1 MRIRLLA
8 SWLDRRSGSAT
19 WMRAFAEKLA
29 ARGHRVEI
37 LALGPEDVPP
47 PDGVAAEDFHVL
59 TSPRFTLPGLWR
71 FDHLRAFVSAR
82 RRIAALALDAPDFV
96 VASEH
101 SLIAAHHRLFPGVPW
116 IYLPHSAPAG
126 AGETMAAFHDDPIAK
141 WLHRR
146 LYDRAQR
153 QAIAT
158 ADAIVRFTEPAM
170 RKMLAAFPGV
180 EARRAVVIP
189 PAVELPEDVEPP
201 AGTAPVRLLALGRLV
216 PDKRVDLLIE
226 ILSYLPDDTRW
237 SLDIVGEGPERGR
250 LEEMAANLDLERK
263 ITFHGHKDEVAGF
276 YRACDLFLFPSY
288 VESLGLAPLEAMAHA
303 RPVLAFD
310 PDAPGVRL
318 LGGRLVEH
326 GLTGWLARD
335 DEDFLRI
342 LHLLITNPSPLR
354 PTGRAARRLVAERH
368 SWPVH
373 LDRWEGL
380 FDELLDDPA
389 SD

>member
-19 WMRAFAEKLA
+19 WMRAFAEGLA

-37 LALGPEDVPP
+37 LCLGPEDAPSP
-47 PDGVAAEDFHVL
+47 GGVEAEDFHVL
-59 TSPRFTLPGLWR
+59 TPPHFTLPGWWR
-71 FDHLRAFVSAR
+71 FDHLRAFLSAR
-82 RRIAALALDAPDFV
+82 RRIAALGLDAPDLV

-116 IYLPHSAPAG
+116 VYLPHSAPAG
-126 AGETMAAFHDDPIAK
+126 AGETMAAFSADPLARA
-141 WLHRR
+141 LLRR
-146 LYDRAQR
+146 LYGRAQR
-153 QAIAT
+153 RAIAT
-158 ADAIVRFTEPAM
+158 ADAVVRFTEPAM
-170 RKMLAAFPGV
+170 RKMLADFPGV

-189 PAVELPEDVEPP
+189 PAVELPEDAEPP
-201 AGTAPVRLLALGRLV
+201 AGQAPVRLLALGRLV
-216 PDKRVDLLIE
+216 RDKRVDLLIE
-226 ILSYLPDDTRW
+226 ILSHLSKDARW
-237 SLDIVGEGPERGR
+237 TLDVVGEGPERGR
-250 LEEMAANLDLERK
+250 LEEMAASLGLEKK

-276 YRACDLFLFPSY
+276 YRACDLFLFPSRD
-288 VESLGLAPLEAMAHA
+288 ESLGLAPLEAMSHA

-310 PDAPGVRL
+310 PDAPGVQL

-326 GLTGWLARD
+326 GLTGWMARD

-380 FDELLDDPA
+380 FDELRGDPA